1 MRITQ
6 KITASNSLY
15 YLQQQQQGLNKLQ
28 EQISSENNINRP
40 SDDPVNTRLLLSIGD
55 QLKANSQYNANITQA
70 TTSLQMSSTALQGMS
85 DALQQAKSLAAS
97 IATGSS
103 DTTVISSI
111 VSQLKALKQN
121 IVDYGNIQLGN
132 QYLFGGADNATP
144 PFTSPTTFDGTSN
157 GYGGDGTAI
166 NVEIGPSSKLQ
177 TNVPGDQVLTGTGNT
192 PPTPNILQTFDDLI
206 AAVQSNNVAGI
217 QTGAQNLE
225 NGANQITNVSSDVAS
240 RLIRLNNAS
249 TMNTNTQNTLES
261 IAGNIQNVDMAKLGV
276 ELSQQQTAYQA
287 SLSATAKIA
296 QMSLLDYLT

>member
-6 KITASNSLY
+6 KIMASNSLY

-28 EQISSENNINRP
+28 EQLSSESNINRP

-70 TTSLQMSSTALQGMS
+70 TTSLQMSTTALQGMS
-85 DALQQAKSLAAS
+85 DAMQQAKSLIDS
-97 IATGSS
+97 IATGST
-103 DTTVISSI
+103 DTTVISSV

-132 QYLFGGADNATP
+132 QYLFGGANNSTP
-144 PFTSPTTFDGTSN
+144 PFTSPTTYDGTSN
-157 GYGGDGTAI
+157 SYGGDGTAI

-206 AAVQSNNVAGI
+206 AAVQSNNVAAI

-225 NGANQITNVSSDVAS
+225 NGADQITNVASDVAS

-276 ELSQQQTAYQA
+276 ELTQQQTAYQA
-287 SLSATAKIA
+287 SLSATAKIS